1 MIQTLEVRKE
11 LPVVRYRFFQEELR
25 SGSSEIDPLVAIS
38 EYLIEKGFTF
48 CIASVWGGEHESHSG
63 ILPYNAE
70 YHNLE
75 CFSRN
80 FISDYQAASDEAKP
94 DFYLDYGYVSVYLK
108 KDSLLFEATIE
119 GKHLDTVWINMTEKD
134 AGMVEDVLAHAKKIF
149 ANSTFSENRYTWSF
163 PTDLLQRIWGISM

>member
-1 MIQTLEVRKE
+1 MIQTLEVRKT
-11 LPVVRYRFFQEELR
+11 LPVVRYRFLQEELR

-94 DFYLDYGYVSVYLK
+94 DFYLDYAYVSVYLK
-108 KDSLLFEATIE
+108 KDSLLFEATVE
-119 GKHLDTVWINMTEKD
+119 GKHLDTVWVKMADRD
-134 AGMVEDVLAHAKKIF
+134 ACLIDEVMDEARKIF
-149 ANSTFSENRYTWSF
+149 ASSPISEHRYTWSF
-163 PTDLLQRIWGISM
+163 TPDLLQRRWGITV